1 MAKVLGFTIQIQ
13 GTERAVETAE
23 ELRRTIAEV
32 QKALKKASSVN
43 EIKNLESKLIDL
55 KARQSEVNAEV
66 REQVKARQDEL
77 KATNAV
83 EGGYSRLSRS
93 LNLARKQYKD
103 LAAAG
108 QENTKEAQAL
118 VTQIKALDQQLKN
131 IDASVGQYQRNVGN
145 YSSAFDGLAPA
156 LQNIGRGFGD
166 ITNAVGKGAKAA
178 AIITLAFEAFRLISE
193 TINAATEA
201 GKEFIDTAG
210 LIQQRFGLAG
220 DALKDSTGTVIAL
233 ARTYQQESRDI
244 INSANTLSK
253 ELGTSFEDSL
263 TLIEAGFRKGANAQG
278 DFLDQLREYP
288 AQFAAAGGNA
298 QQFIDIL
305 IKAQQEGIY
314 SDKGIDAVKEF
325 GLRIREQTVATR
337 GALENAFG
345 KKFTDDLFKG
355 INNGSIT
362 TVDALKRVGKG
373 LQDTGLTAEQTQRVI
388 ADTFGGPG
396 EDAGLRF
403 LQLLGDI
410 DDATQGVTES
420 TTEYQTQ
427 QEKVFAANQDLAQAQ
442 ADLALELTN
451 TGTEFGILQVK
462 AKTFLLD
469 AAVKLLRFFDRLP
482 VVVNDAKTALSALA
496 ATLTGNFKRATQ
508 IIADGAIER
517 QVLLD
522 RIAAENVASQAEAE
536 AAAQK
541 KAEEEAKAK
550 AKARGKA
557 VGEKFIEGSVAAI
570 QQRKG
575 ELEKAIARAI
585 SGSDAQA
592 VLIREL
598 QVVED
603 QLEKAVEDQNRVRLE
618 ASRKADLERVG
629 QIQQLGTLILTAQVN
644 QEKKTT
650 DAIIDVLKDRN
661 AKRHE
666 IEQQQAEAD
675 AQAQEDQRQ
684 NLRESLEDFAATSFY
699 ALEAFAQAANERRN
713 AIFAE
718 QIASTENRIAEL
730 EQRAAATT
738 GFRKRI
744 FEQSIAQE
752 KKLLEQQRL
761 NAEAEQKKQAKAE
774 KRLASIQAIIFGA
787 LAFQKALASSL
798 PPVNFINAAAV
809 AIATAAQLATINAQP
824 LAKGGVVGIS
834 GRRVT
839 DRQNMPARSN
849 GDNVLATVKR
859 GEVVLNQRQQ
869 SALGGARTFK
879 QIGVPGFASGGP
891 VGVPITA
898 PRLPGSENALA
909 AIEALDR
916 KTDAINARLDRL
928 RAYVVTDDIIQ
939 DISENDSIKVKAS
952 L

>member
-1 MAKVLGFTIQIQ
+1 MAKVLGFIIQIQ

-108 QENTKEAQAL
+108 QENTREAQAL

-156 LQNIGRGFGD
+156 LQNIWRGFGD

-325 GLRIREQTVATR
+325 GLRIREQTTATR

-345 KKFTDDLFKG
+345 KKFTDELFKG

-410 DDATQGVTES
+410 DDATKGVTES

-482 VVVNDAKTALSALA
+482 VVVNDTKTTLSALA

-522 RIAAENVASQAEAE
+522 RIAAENVASQASAE

-550 AKARGKA
+550 AKNRGKA

-598 QVVED
+598 QSVED

-618 ASRKADLERVG
+618 ASRQADLARVG
-629 QIQQLGTLILTAQVN
+629 QIQQLGSLILNAQVN

-650 DAIIDVLKDRN
+650 DAIIDVLKERN
-661 AKRHE
+661 AKRLE
-666 IEQQQAEAD
+666 VEQQQAGEYREL
-675 AQAQEDQRQ
+675 QEEQT
-684 NLRESLEDFAATSFY
+684 RE
-699 ALEAFAQAANERRN
+699 ALEASAEVFFSAIDAFTQAANERRN

-718 QIASTENRIAEL
+718 QIAATENRIAEL

-798 PPVNFINAAAV
+798 PPANFINAALVAV
-809 AIATAAQLATINAQP
+809 ATAAQLATINAQP

-839 DRQNMPARSN
+839 DRQNIPARSN

-869 SALGGARTFK
+869 TALGGARTFK
-879 QIGVPGFASGGP
+879 QIGVPGFAGGGP

-898 PRLPGSENALA
+898 PRIPGSENALA
-909 AIEALDR
+909 AIEAMDR